1 MVASHFINQRG
12 IRRYFREKHNV
23 MCGAPAM
30 TELDK
35 CVHDYLDE
43 IFDKVDGKGVKVE
56 NVRDVFFPFSEIVE
70 PIKKPREKTLG

>member
-1 MVASHFINQRG
+1 
-12 IRRYFREKHNV
+12 
-23 MCGAPAM
+23 M